1 MTLLNDMTRLF
12 TGSRR
17 KGPRM
22 PVKRLVKYYRHRIGR
37 LPGTPYQIAAGFANG
52 MAVSMTPFLGL
63 HIVMGIVICLIVRA
77 SPVAMIIG
85 SIIGGNPWTFPLI
98 WVGSYELGQWMLAR
112 QDVTGSVENL
122 RLSDLLHNPV
132 DLLWPMT
139 LGSLPLALGVWL
151 VSYGL
156 LFLIVR
162 KRQHERRQRHAARS
176 AS

>member
-1 MTLLNDMTRLF
+1 MKSLTDIVAIFTAPRRTRV
-12 TGSRR
+12 
-17 KGPRM
+17 RM
-22 PVKRLVKYYRHRIGR
+22 PFKRLVKYYRHRIGR

-63 HIVMGIVICLIVRA
+63 HIVMGIIVCLIVRA

-85 SIIGGNPWTFPLI
+85 SIIGGNPWTFPFI
-98 WVGSYELGQWMLAR
+98 WVGSYELGQWLLAR
-112 QDVTGSVENL
+112 QGDSSSVENL
-122 RLSDLLHNPV
+122 RLADLLHNPV

-139 LGSLPLALGVWL
+139 VGSLPLAFGVWL

>member
-1 MTLLNDMTRLF
+1 MTSLTDIYRQIMNP
-12 TGSRR
+12 RR

-22 PVKRLVKYYRHRIGR
+22 PFKRLAKYYRHRIGR

-63 HIVMGIVICLIVRA
+63 HIVMGIIICLIVRA

-112 QDVTGSVENL
+112 HDGAGSVEDL
-122 RLSDLLHNPV
+122 RLADLLHNPV

-139 LGSLPLALGVWL
+139 LGSLPMAAVIWL

-156 LFLIVR
+156 LFLVVR
-162 KRQHERRQRHAARS
+162 RRQRERTARYKKV